1 MLEIRHLIV
10 STTYQT
16 WVAISFKFLIYIFGG
31 SGSEFIIVSDNFES
45 ITHDSYNSFKY
56 NLYDNVSAVQ
66 YTFLDDWYLYLCVSK
81 SEDENVEGGEN
92 CLQF

>member
-1 MLEIRHLIV
+1 MLDFDKPMLEIGHLIV

-16 WVAISFKFLIYIFGG
+16 WAVISFKFLIYIFGG
-31 SGSEFIIVSDNFES
+31 SGSQFIIVSDDFQS

-66 YTFLDDWYLYLCVSK
+66 YTFLDDWYFIFVR
-81 SEDENVEGGEN
+81 
-92 CLQF
+92 F